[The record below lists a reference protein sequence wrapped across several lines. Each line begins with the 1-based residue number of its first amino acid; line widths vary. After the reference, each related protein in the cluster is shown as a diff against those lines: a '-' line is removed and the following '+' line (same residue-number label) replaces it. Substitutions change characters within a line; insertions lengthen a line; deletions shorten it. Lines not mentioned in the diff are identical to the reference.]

1 MERIE
6 RQRDEAEEERIKEII
21 RKMNEECEEALKR
34 QWTESERIRKQ
45 TLLDLKDLIRQEV
58 NDEKERLKYEAIRM
72 ALENSEVVIIKCNN
86 I

>member
-6 RQRDEAEEERIKEII
+6 KQRDEAEEERVKEVI
-21 RKMNEECEEALKR
+21 RKMNDECEKALKR
-34 QWTESERIRKQ
+34 QWNESERIRKQ

-58 NDEKERLKYEAIRM
+58 NDEKEKVKYEAIRM
-72 ALENSEVVIIKCNN
+72 ALENSEVN

>member
-6 RQRDEAEEERIKEII
+6 RQRDEAEEERVKEII

-72 ALENSEVVIIKCNN
+72 ALENSEVVIIESNK

>member
-72 ALENSEVVIIKCNN
+72 ALENSEVVIIECNN

>member
-6 RQRDEAEEERIKEII
+6 RQRDEAEEERVKEII

-34 QWTESERIRKQ
+34 QWTESERVRKQ

-58 NDEKERLKYEAIRM
+58 NDEKERVKYEAIRM
-72 ALENSEVVIIKCNN
+72 ALENSEVVIIESYK